1 MGVRA
6 RADVSGSHVMAELGP
21 MLPPIGELRAQACEA
36 HQLVLILLDVTGPG
50 GDHLRAARTMD
61 KLRALIGPPA
71 EGDGRG

>member
-1 MGVRA
+1 MGV
-6 RADVSGSHVMAELGP
+6 HNNIQAELGP

-50 GDHLRAARTMD
+50 GDHQRAARTMD

-71 EGDGRG
+71 DLDER